1 MGDND
6 EVSKMIGM
14 HVYVCHLRLPM
25 LSFMNRR
32 VRRGRGLLA
41 VPSNVKDFNHLD
53 KEYLDS
59 SHLDKEYLDSSHLD
73 KEYLDS
79 SHLDKE
85 YLDSSHLAT
94 SQIGPTSSMDYNQ
107 QHHTNR
113 SASKV
118 KGYQHLPTCKQ
129 EAGRFI
135 IIMLTMH
142 LWR

>member
-59 SHLDKEYLDSSHLD
+59 SHLDKEYLDSL
-73 KEYLDS
+73 
-79 SHLDKE
+79 
-85 YLDSSHLAT
+85 SHLAT